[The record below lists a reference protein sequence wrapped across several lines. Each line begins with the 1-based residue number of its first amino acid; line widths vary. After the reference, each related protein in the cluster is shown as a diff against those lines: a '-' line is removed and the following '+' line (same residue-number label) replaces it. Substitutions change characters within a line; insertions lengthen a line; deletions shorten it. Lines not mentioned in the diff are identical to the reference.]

1 MARGVGA
8 PSFLLPASP
17 PPLLVLQ
24 LLLLVSTSC
33 ALSLC
38 SACGCGEDLLTN
50 GFTAVDLPEV
60 LFKKPYDV
68 PLPDRYEFVDGVRRM
83 WVYATDMPITTAHPG
98 GPRTETKIQLIYS
111 SGVWQFEGYGYIPRG
126 TTGASVMQIFGAAEH
141 ATTLMLHVYDGRLT
155 YYHDDSR
162 VVDASIYDRW
172 FKLNVIH
179 DVAASNVTVFVDG
192 QHRLTVPGRGG
203 DSHYFKFG
211 VYGQR
216 NNGMSYLMESRWRD
230 VKVFNRDVKVF
241 KSGETRAKEWRVYNF
256 IMIIVT
262 YIMFKQ
268 IA

>member
-1 MARGVGA
+1 M
-8 PSFLLPASP
+8 
-17 PPLLVLQ
+17 
-24 LLLLVSTSC
+24 
-33 ALSLC
+33 
-38 SACGCGEDLLTN
+38 
-50 GFTAVDLPEV
+50 
-60 LFKKPYDV
+60 

-98 GPRTETKIQLIYS
+98 GPRTETKIQVTVTVTLDQDLNVTSYIRSTNNSFLLGSSPITAIAVGGAQLIYS